1 MVFTKLTAEQQ
12 KAYDAIKAG
21 HSVFLTGNAGTGK
34 SYVLQKVMQY
44 FHKHKMAFVASAP
57 TGIAALNI
65 NGVTLHSLLHI
76 RPGIITDGP
85 NYLTINQW
93 RKMFKDGGILIVDE
107 ISMCRLDLFE
117 LLVKTIKETED
128 KTKEP
133 IQVIFVGDFY
143 QLPPIV
149 AANEQQEYFKH
160 FKGTYAFE
168 SPLWQDLNLDNM
180 ILHEEIR
187 QQQTTDREKWFVQ
200 ALNHIRFNDH
210 YALNAIQYI
219 NQECYHASLDPKGI
233 FLCGYRR
240 SVDQINSNHLKDL
253 SGKEVDFHCY
263 SDKTITPGTYPVNQI
278 LHLKIGARV
287 MCVKNTKDDNN
298 ETIYNGQQGTVIDI
312 MAHGKRLS
320 KSKTNLSANAPG
332 KSVYSA
338 YSHGNHEPLKK
349 CQEDN
354 GVLVEFDAMNNS
366 PKTRSWISWDFWQKS
381 RYVIDGGQLKQETI
395 GYFGQ
400 IPLKLAYAITIHKA
414 QGQTIQGSMNLKSE
428 IFAPGQLY
436 VGLSRVKSIDNLHL
450 QSPLRPQ
457 DAIPNLKVTEFYRSI
472 DPAMQNMQVH
482 YDRNKLL
489 AQLGQ
494 IVQQMPDN
502 KLAQFINLANM
513 YK

>member
-76 RPGIITDGP
+76 RPGIITNGP

-128 KTKEP
+128 KTKKP

-149 AANEQQEYFKH
+149 ATNEQQEYFKH

-200 ALNHIRFNDH
+200 ALNHI
-210 YALNAIQYI
+210 
-219 NQECYHASLDPKGI
+219 
-233 FLCGYRR
+233 
-240 SVDQINSNHLKDL
+240 
-253 SGKEVDFHCY
+253 
-263 SDKTITPGTYPVNQI
+263 
-278 LHLKIGARV
+278 
-287 MCVKNTKDDNN
+287 
-298 ETIYNGQQGTVIDI
+298 
-312 MAHGKRLS
+312 
-320 KSKTNLSANAPG
+320 
-332 KSVYSA
+332 
-338 YSHGNHEPLKK
+338 
-349 CQEDN
+349 
-354 GVLVEFDAMNNS
+354 
-366 PKTRSWISWDFWQKS
+366 
-381 RYVIDGGQLKQETI
+381 
-395 GYFGQ
+395 
-400 IPLKLAYAITIHKA
+400 
-414 QGQTIQGSMNLKSE
+414 
-428 IFAPGQLY
+428 
-436 VGLSRVKSIDNLHL
+436 
-450 QSPLRPQ
+450 
-457 DAIPNLKVTEFYRSI
+457 
-472 DPAMQNMQVH
+472 
-482 YDRNKLL
+482 
-489 AQLGQ
+489 
-494 IVQQMPDN
+494 
-502 KLAQFINLANM
+502 
-513 YK
+513 